1 MSGRFTSFADRRNR
15 IRCAALLGWAL
26 LAANAADVAADVPP
40 KPPGPVVMV
49 HFDYYEKDKA
59 RLHALEQRLD
69 RAVKQA
75 GAGELGE
82 TELHRDGNDGYLYF
96 YGASADRLYAVARPI
111 LKSSGWLTG
120 TEVTLRREAGRKR
133 SRCAGRRTLARM
145 RVERRGWRSG
155 RCGSRHAV
163 RFTLAGVGD
172 RLPRLRC
179 DEASHV
185 DSCPGDCTSRRS
197 R

>member
-1 MSGRFTSFADRRNR
+1 M
-15 IRCAALLGWAL
+15 L
-26 LAANAADVAADVPP
+26 LAGNATAADVPP

-49 HFDYYEKDKA
+49 HFDYYEKDNA

-82 TELHRDGNDGYLYF
+82 TELHRDGNDGYLYL

-120 TEVTLRREAGRKR
+120 TEVTLRRDAGAETFPLR
-133 SRCAGRRTLARM
+133 GDGAR
-145 RVERRGWRSG
+145 
-155 RCGSRHAV
+155 
-163 RFTLAGVGD
+163 
-172 RLPRLRC
+172 
-179 DEASHV
+179 
-185 DSCPGDCTSRRS
+185 
-197 R
+197 

>member
-1 MSGRFTSFADRRNR
+1 MSGRFTFFADGRNR

-26 LAANAADVAADVPP
+26 LAANAAADVPP

-49 HFDYYEKDKA
+49 HFDYDEKDKA

-96 YGASADRLYAVARPI
+96 YGASADRLYAIARPI
-111 LKSSGWLTG
+111 LKSSGWLMG
-120 TEVTLRREAGRKR
+120 TEVTLRRDAG
-133 SRCAGRRTLARM
+133 AETFPL
-145 RVERRGWRSG
+145 RGDGTR
-155 RCGSRHAV
+155 
-163 RFTLAGVGD
+163 
-172 RLPRLRC
+172 
-179 DEASHV
+179 
-185 DSCPGDCTSRRS
+185 
-197 R
+197 

>member
-1 MSGRFTSFADRRNR
+1 MPNR

-26 LAANAADVAADVPP
+26 LAANAAADVPP

-96 YGASADRLYAVARPI
+96 YGASADRLYAIARPI

-120 TEVTLRREAGRKR
+120 TAVTLRRD
-133 SRCAGRRTLARM
+133 ARA
-145 RVERRGWRSG
+145 ETFPLRGDGAR
-155 RCGSRHAV
+155 
-163 RFTLAGVGD
+163 
-172 RLPRLRC
+172 
-179 DEASHV
+179 
-185 DSCPGDCTSRRS
+185 
-197 R
+197 

>member
-1 MSGRFTSFADRRNR
+1 MSGRFTSFIDMRNR
-15 IRCAALLGWAL
+15 IRFAAWLGWVL
-26 LAANAADVAADVPP
+26 LAGNATAADVPP

-49 HFDYYEKDKA
+49 HFDYDEKDKA

-96 YGASADRLYAVARPI
+96 YGASADRLYAIARPI

-120 TEVTLRREAGRKR
+120 TEVTLRRDAGAETFPLR
-133 SRCAGRRTLARM
+133 GDGAR
-145 RVERRGWRSG
+145 
-155 RCGSRHAV
+155 
-163 RFTLAGVGD
+163 
-172 RLPRLRC
+172 
-179 DEASHV
+179 
-185 DSCPGDCTSRRS
+185 
-197 R
+197 

>member
-1 MSGRFTSFADRRNR
+1 VSGRFTSFTDMR
-15 IRCAALLGWAL
+15 ISIRFIALLGSAL
-26 LAANAADVAADVPP
+26 LAGHAAADVPP

-49 HFDYYEKDKA
+49 HFDYYEKDNA

-82 TELHRDGNDGYLYF
+82 TELHRDGNDGYLYL

-120 TEVTLRREAGRKR
+120 MEVTLRRESGAETFSMGRP
-133 SRCAGRRTLARM
+133 G
-145 RVERRGWRSG
+145 
-155 RCGSRHAV
+155 V
-163 RFTLAGVGD
+163 R
-172 RLPRLRC
+172 
-179 DEASHV
+179 
-185 DSCPGDCTSRRS
+185 
-197 R
+197 

>member
-1 MSGRFTSFADRRNR
+1 M
-15 IRCAALLGWAL
+15 LGWVL
-26 LAANAADVAADVPP
+26 LAGNAAADVPP

-49 HFDYYEKDKA
+49 HFDYYGKDKA

-96 YGASADRLYAVARPI
+96 YGAGADRLYAIARPI

-120 TEVTLRREAGRKR
+120 TEVTLRREAGAESFPLR
-133 SRCAGRRTLARM
+133 GDGAR
-145 RVERRGWRSG
+145 
-155 RCGSRHAV
+155 
-163 RFTLAGVGD
+163 
-172 RLPRLRC
+172 
-179 DEASHV
+179 
-185 DSCPGDCTSRRS
+185 
-197 R
+197 